1 MLWQEKVIKYLNK
14 LNISSLRAE
23 QENVINE
30 ILLGNDVIGLLPTGY
45 GKSLCYILP
54 PLLKRKVIFVISPLI
69 SLMDEQCNKLLE
81 KGINACALN
90 TNNSNKNNDIKNI
103 VSGKIK
109 IVFMSPEYLING
121 YGLEL
126 ANTLIEND
134 LLGFLAVD
142 ECHCVSVWGQDFRN
156 DYTLIKTFR
165 DNFPD
170 IPIMALTATATSNIC
185 SDVIKY
191 LSLKNP
197 TIIRTSFDR
206 PNLKIDM
213 VQYSSKDK
221 KKFIIKS
228 LLDKYGDSK
237 IIVYTHTR
245 DETEL
250 LANELNRINISC
262 KAYHAGL
269 SKEQRQLVQEEFSSD
284 NSKYNIIISTIA
296 FGMGIDQIVRC
307 VVIFG
312 FPSSIEEYFQQ
323 IGRAGRDGIISHTI
337 LYYDYSCYRKRE
349 YGLKHLDDKN
359 LLSAKIKC
367 LSSMKNLVYLKTCRR
382 RFILDYFDEPLT
394 FITCDNCDNCCK
406 ELVDISQSI
415 LKAKNINEITKL
427 FTCEMGINN
436 LIFMWRK
443 WIKGKKSLKENEKF
457 KVPKEYLISNSSN
470 QDDFEK
476 EISRFE
482 KLMKI

>member
-1 MLWQEKVIKYLNK
+1 MLWQDKVIKYLDK
-14 LNISSLRAE
+14 LNISKLKKE

-54 PLLKRKVIFVISPLI
+54 PLLKRKVMIVISPLI

-90 TNNSNKNNDIKNI
+90 TNNNNKGNDIKNI
-103 VSGKIK
+103 TSGKIK

-121 YGLEL
+121 YGLDL
-126 ANTLIEND
+126 ANQLIKNE

-156 DYTLIKTFR
+156 DYTLIKSFR
-165 DNFPD
+165 DNFPN

-191 LSLKNP
+191 LSLKDP
-197 TIIRTSFDR
+197 TIIRASFDR

-213 VQYSSKDK
+213 IQYNAKLK

-228 LLDKYGDSK
+228 LFEKYKGSK

-245 DETEL
+245 NETEL

-262 KAYHAGL
+262 YAYHAGL
-269 SKEQRQLVQEEFSSD
+269 TKEQRHIVQEEFSND
-284 NSKYNIIISTIA
+284 KSKYNIIISTIA

-323 IGRAGRDGIISHTI
+323 IGRAGRDGINSDTI

-349 YGLKHLDDKN
+349 YGIKN
-359 LLSAKIKC
+359 LNDYALSNAKMKC
-367 LSSMKNLVYLKTCRR
+367 LISMKTLIYLKTCRR
-382 RFILDYFDEPLT
+382 RYILDYFDEPIT
-394 FITCDNCDNCCK
+394 FMTCNNCDNCNK
-406 ELVDISQSI
+406 ELIDISSNI
-415 LKAKNINEITKL
+415 LKSKSYNDIIKL
-427 FTCEMGINN
+427 TSCDMGIYN
-436 LIFMWRK
+436 LVISWKK
-443 WIKGKKSLKENEKF
+443 WVKSKKILNENEKF
-457 KVPKEYLISNSSN
+457 KIPKEYLINN
-470 QDDFEK
+470 KDDDLDDFDK
-476 EISRFE
+476 EIKKFE
-482 KLMKI
+482 KMI

>member
-1 MLWQEKVIKYLNK
+1 MLWQDKVIKYLNK
-14 LNISSLRAE
+14 LNISSLKEE

-30 ILLGNDVIGLLPTGY
+30 ILMGNDVIGLLPTGY

-54 PLLKRKVIFVISPLI
+54 PLLKRKVIFIISPLI
-69 SLMDEQCNKLLE
+69 SLMDEQCNKLIE

-90 TNNSNKNNDIKNI
+90 TNNNNKNSDIKNI
-103 VSGKIK
+103 INGKIK
-109 IVFMSPEYLING
+109 IVFMSPEYLISS
-121 YGLEL
+121 GLDL
-126 ANTLIEND
+126 AHSLIEND
-134 LLGFLAVD
+134 LFGFLAVD

-206 PNLKIDM
+206 PNLKINM
-213 VQYSSKDK
+213 IQYSAKEK

-228 LLDKYGDSK
+228 LSDKYKDSK

-245 DETEL
+245 DETDM

-323 IGRAGRDGIISHTI
+323 IGRAGRDGINSDTI

-359 LLSAKIKC
+359 LSIAKMKC
-367 LSSMKNLVYLKTCRR
+367 LSSMKYLVYLKTCRR
-382 RFILDYFDEPLT
+382 RFILDYFDEPIT
-394 FITCDNCDNCCK
+394 FMTCNNCDNCCK
-406 ELVDISQSI
+406 ELVDISSDI

-427 FTCEMGINN
+427 FTCDMGMNN
-436 LIFMWRK
+436 LIIK
-443 WIKGKKSLKENEKF
+443 WKQFVKGNKKLNDNEKF
-457 KVPKEYLISNSSN
+457 KVSKEYLVSNLSN

-476 EISRFE
+476 QISRFE
-482 KLMKI
+482 KLMY